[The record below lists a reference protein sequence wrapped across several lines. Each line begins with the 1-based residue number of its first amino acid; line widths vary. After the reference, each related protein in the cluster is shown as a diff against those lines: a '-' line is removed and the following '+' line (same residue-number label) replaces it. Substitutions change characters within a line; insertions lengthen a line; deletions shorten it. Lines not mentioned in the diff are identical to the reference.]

1 MQFWIDGRFQ
11 WDLQYIICTE
21 VKWTTAYGVQ
31 SNCLQPI
38 MAYNYSR
45 HVATDS
51 LARKGEMENTMQC
64 MERENRN
71 SRSRV
76 RVAVHRSNDILKKKF
91 TKKRKNIGRLISN
104 KTLSE
109 TNHTDG
115 QRIHMSTKEY
125 SMRITEMKAHKTVHT
140 ENACCIWTVHAI
152 LLA

>member
-1 MQFWIDGRFQ
+1 MLRPTR
-11 WDLQYIICTE
+11 LLVK
-21 VKWTTAYGVQ
+21 VKWRTRCSAWSEKTEIVEAEYVLLFIDQ
-31 SNCLQPI
+31 TI
-38 MAYNYSR
+38 YTEKKI
-45 HVATDS
+45 H
-51 LARKGEMENTMQC
+51 
-64 MERENRN
+64 
-71 SRSRV
+71 
-76 RVAVHRSNDILKKKF
+76 KKK
-91 TKKRKNIGRLISN
+91 KNIGRLISN